1 MKRPRD
7 EDDIHEKNTSAQSVP
22 KKLKLGDDTLPSEA
36 SEIPDFAPGAPN
48 TYVDDDDEVQEGHSE
63 SEQEDEEFE
72 KKMSKLKEKGVN
84 RDKELLYTA
93 RLRAQGINLEDED
106 DRNRAS
112 TADEDMDDIF
122 GEPTSIRTSSTAE
135 EEEETPGAD
144 KTVDSETY
152 ASHLQEKLRS
162 IKSAPTTAA
171 TGILADDEEYQARKR
186 RLMASFSDTSTFIP
200 CISTLSSILS
210 CEILEILPNML
221 TLSHLFLSLT
231 AGLMAARVDEEYGE
245 DGRLLTRAEKYS
257 DDAWL
262 QEMVDKRDATGADA
276 SEEEEEEETAKK
288 PKYVLYCYIRVYF
301 GFCEGFHSYRYEFRV
316 ITPLY

>member
-1 MKRPRD
+1 MFAMSFENCAHVNVSVIPDEIPKFRVYFINYGLYISLFYRKMSFMKRPRD
-7 EDDIHEKNTSAQSVP
+7 EDDIHEKNASAQSVP
-22 KKLKLGDDTLPSEA
+22 KKLKLGDNTLPSEA

-84 RDKELLYTA
+84 RDKELLHTA

-106 DRNRAS
+106 DGNKAS

-152 ASHLQEKLRS
+152 ARQLQEKLRS
-162 IKSAPTTAA
+162 IKTAPTAA
-171 TGILADDEEYQARKR
+171 AGILADDEEYQARKR
-186 RLMASFSDTSTFIP
+186 RLMASFSDTSTFVSWIP
-200 CISTLSSILS
+200 TLSPI
-210 CEILEILPNML
+210 P
-221 TLSHLFLSLT
+221 
-231 AGLMAARVDEEYGE
+231 
-245 DGRLLTRAEKYS
+245 
-257 DDAWL
+257 
-262 QEMVDKRDATGADA
+262 
-276 SEEEEEEETAKK
+276 
-288 PKYVLYCYIRVYF
+288 P
-301 GFCEGFHSYRYEFRV
+301 
-316 ITPLY
+316 